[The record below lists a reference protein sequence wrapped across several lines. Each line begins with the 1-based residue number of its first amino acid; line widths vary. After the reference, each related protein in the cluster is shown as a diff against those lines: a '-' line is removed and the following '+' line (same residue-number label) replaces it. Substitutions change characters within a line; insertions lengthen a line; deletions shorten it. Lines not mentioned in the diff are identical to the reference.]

1 MTSYDLRTVVKSLDA
16 INSTLT
22 RLNKNIEKLCD
33 VEEAKLK
40 RQVARDIYG
49 LNDKQT
55 DSDGLQS

>member
-16 INSTLT
+16 INLTLT

-33 VEEAKLK
+33 IEEAKLK
-40 RQVARDIYG
+40 RQVTKDNG

>member
-33 VEEAKLK
+33 VEQAKLK
-40 RQVARDIYG
+40 RQVTRDIYG

-55 DSDGLQS
+55 DSDGIQS